1 MGTKQARRKQE
12 ELFYASERTETP
24 GHPFYEQLNRVL
36 EDAKFDTFCEERC
49 RGFYHAKV
57 GRPSLAPGVY
67 FRLLLIGFF
76 EGIGSERGIGWRVA
90 DSLSLRRFLKYGLD
104 EATPDH
110 VTISRTRRLLDE
122 ATHQAVF
129 TFVLAEVARRG
140 MLKGKTIGIDA
151 TTLEA
156 NAAMRSIV
164 RRDTGESYM
173 EYLRRLATEAGLD
186 ATDDGAVRRMD
197 RKRKKKTSNE
207 EWVNP
212 HDRDAEVTKMKNGAT
227 HLAYK
232 AEQAVDLDTGAIVA
246 ITTQGGA
253 VGDTSSVQET
263 LPAAGLAV
271 AEQIATPTAS
281 GQYKVHEQGLCEVV
295 TDKGYHSGASLLAV
309 REMGVRSY
317 VSVPQQPRRKWKDK
331 AEQQAA
337 VYANQQRVEGD
348 RGKRLL
354 RRRGE
359 FLERPFAHQYETG
372 GLRRV
377 HVRGRGNVAKRV
389 LLQAAAFNL
398 ALILRSITKAGT
410 PKGLADLKTK
420 LLCALSRVLAAL
432 SPLHAPIPV
441 SVNVLSPIRACS
453 LTRSQN
459 CPQLVTIQPL
469 PKMGVL
475 TRAARVTDEKCE
487 V

>member
-1 MGTKQARRKQE
+1 
-12 ELFYASERTETP
+12 
-24 GHPFYEQLNRVL
+24 
-36 EDAKFDTFCEERC
+36 
-49 RGFYHAKV
+49 
-57 GRPSLAPGVY
+57 
-67 FRLLLIGFF
+67 
-76 EGIGSERGIGWRVA
+76 
-90 DSLSLRRFLKYGLD
+90 
-104 EATPDH
+104 
-110 VTISRTRRLLDE
+110 LDE

-129 TFVLAEVARRG
+129 TFVLTEVARRG

-173 EYLRRLATEAGLD
+173 EYLRGLAKQAGID
-186 ATDDGAVRRMD
+186 STDEVAVRRMD
-197 RKRKKKTSNE
+197 RQRKKKTSNQ

-253 VGDTSSVQET
+253 VGDTTSVQET
-263 LPAAGLAV
+263 LPAAGYAV
-271 AEQIATPTAS
+271 AGQIATRTAQ
-281 GQYKVHEQGLCEVV
+281 GQYKVHEQGMCEVV
-295 TDKGYHSGASLLAV
+295 TDKGYHSGASLADM

-317 VSVPQQPRRKWKDK
+317 VSAPQQPLRNWQGK

-337 VYANQQRVEGD
+337 VYANRRRVEGE

-372 GLRRV
+372 ALRRV
-377 HVRGRGNVAKRV
+377 HVRGRSNVAKRV

-410 PKGLADLKTK
+410 PRGLADMKIK
-420 LLCALSRVLAAL
+420 LFLALWRVLDAL
-432 SPLHAPIPV
+432 RT
-441 SVNVLSPIRACS
+441 LSALTIRPEGI
-453 LTRSQN
+453 L
-459 CPQLVTIQPL
+459 
-469 PKMGVL
+469 
-475 TRAARVTDEKCE
+475 
-487 V
+487 

>member
-1 MGTKQARRKQE
+1 MAMGTKQARQKQE

-36 EDAKFDTFCEERC
+36 DQAEFDAFCEERC
-49 RGFYHAKV
+49 RRFYHTKL

-76 EGIGSERGIGWRVA
+76 EGIASERGIGWRVA
-90 DSLSLRRFLKYGLD
+90 DSFSLRRFLKYGLS

-129 TFVLAEVARRG
+129 TFVLTEVARHG

-173 EYLRRLATEAGLD
+173 EYLRRLATEAGLEG
-186 ATDDGAVRRMD
+186 TDDDVVRRMD
-197 RKRKKKTSNE
+197 RKRKKKTPNE

-212 HDRDAEVTKMKNGAT
+212 HDRDAEVTKMKNGET

-253 VGDTSSVQET
+253 AGDTTSVQET
-263 LPAAGLAV
+263 LPAAGFAV
-271 AEQIATPTAS
+271 AEQIATPTAK
-281 GQYKVHEQGLCEVV
+281 GQYKVHGQGMCEVV
-295 TDKGYHSGASLLAV
+295 TDKGYHSGPSLAAM
-309 REMGVRSY
+309 REMGVRTY
-317 VSVPQQPRRKWKDK
+317 LSVPKQPRRKWEGK

-337 VYANQQRVEGD
+337 VYANKRRVEGE

-359 FLERPFAHQYETG
+359 FLERPFAHQYESG
-372 GLRRV
+372 ALRRM

-420 LLCALSRVLAAL
+420 LVCALWRLLAAL
-432 SPLHAPIPV
+432 SPLYAPTTSSQEIP
-441 SVNVLSPIRACS
+441 SAKSRRLAKQRSSSPPF
-453 LTRSQN
+453 SQ
-459 CPQLVTIQPL
+459 CRKWVF
-469 PKMGVL
+469 
-475 TRAARVTDEKCE
+475 
-487 V
+487 

>member
-1 MGTKQARRKQE
+1 MAMGTKQARQKQE
-12 ELFYASERTETP
+12 DLFYASERTETP
-24 GHPFYEQLNRVL
+24 GHPFYEQLSRVL
-36 EDAKFDTFCEERC
+36 DEAKFDRFCEERC

-90 DSLSLRRFLKYGLD
+90 DSLSLRRFLNYGLA

-122 ATHQAVF
+122 GTHQAVF

-173 EYLRRLATEAGLD
+173 EYLRRLAAEAGID
-186 ATDDGAVRRMD
+186 STDDAAVRRMD

-253 VGDTSSVQET
+253 VGDTTSVQET

-271 AEQIATPTAS
+271 AEQIATPTAQ
-281 GQYKVHEQGLCEVV
+281 GQYKVFEQGMREVV
-295 TDKGYHSGASLLAV
+295 TDKGYHSGASVASM
-309 REMGVRSY
+309 RAMGIRSY
-317 VSVPQQPRRKWKDK
+317 VSVPQQPRRNWKGK

-337 VYANQQRVEGD
+337 VYANQRRVEGE
-348 RGKRLL
+348 RGKRLM

-372 GLRRV
+372 ALRRV

-410 PKGLADLKTK
+410 PKGLADMKTK
-420 LLCALSRVLAAL
+420 LLCALCRLLAAL
-432 SPLHAPIPV
+432 SQSSAPATGPA
-441 SVNVLSPIRACS
+441 NGFSPISSANPS
-453 LTRSQN
+453 PLAKLRSRF
-459 CPQLVTIQPL
+459 
-469 PKMGVL
+469 PKSGHRRKWVF
-475 TRAARVTDEKCE
+475 
-487 V
+487 

>member
-1 MGTKQARRKQE
+1 MAMGTKQARQKQE
-12 ELFYASERTETP
+12 ELFYASERTETT
-24 GHPFYEQLNRVL
+24 GHPFYEELNRVL
-36 EDAKFDTFCEERC
+36 NQAGFDAFCEEHC
-49 RGFYHAKV
+49 RGFYHRKL

-76 EGIGSERGIGWRVA
+76 EGIASERGIGWRVA
-90 DSLSLRRFLKYGLD
+90 DSFSLRRFLSYGLT
-104 EATPDH
+104 ETTPDH

-129 TFVLAEVARRG
+129 TFVLGEVARRG

-173 EYLRRLATEAGLD
+173 EYLRKLASEAGID
-186 ATDDGAVRRMD
+186 STDDEAVRRMD
-197 RKRKKKTSNE
+197 RKRKKKTSND

-212 HDRDAEVTKMKNGAT
+212 HDPDAEVTKMKDGAT

-253 VGDTSSVQET
+253 VGDTTSVLET
-263 LPAAGLAV
+263 LPAAGVAV
-271 AEQIATPTAS
+271 AEQIATPTAK
-281 GQYKVHEQGLCEVV
+281 GRYKVHEQGLCEVV
-295 TDKGYHSGASLLAV
+295 TDKGYHSGASLATM
-309 REMGVRSY
+309 REWGVRTY
-317 VSVPQQPRRKWKDK
+317 VSVPQQPRRKWQGK

-337 VYANQQRVEGD
+337 VYANRRRAEGE
-348 RGKRLL
+348 RGKSLL

-372 GLRRV
+372 ALRRL

-410 PKGLADLKTK
+410 PRGMADLNSK
-420 LLCALSRVLAAL
+420 LIGALLSVLAAL
-432 SPLHAPIPV
+432 SRLM
-441 SVNVLSPIRACS
+441 RADHEPDS
-453 LTRSQN
+453 
-459 CPQLVTIQPL
+459 
-469 PKMGVL
+469 
-475 TRAARVTDEKCE
+475 
-487 V
+487 

>member
-1 MGTKQARRKQE
+1 MAMGTKQVREKQE
-12 ELFYASERTETP
+12 DLFYASERVESA
-24 GHPFYEQLNRVL
+24 GHLFYEQLNRVL
-36 EDAKFDTFCEERC
+36 DEAKFDRFCEERC
-49 RGFYHAKV
+49 GKFYHGKL
-57 GRPSLAPGVY
+57 GRPSLSPGVY

-76 EGIGSERGIGWRVA
+76 EGIASERGIGWRVA
-90 DSLSLRRFLKYGLD
+90 DSLSLRRFLSYGLS

-129 TFVLAEVARRG
+129 TFVLTEVARRG

-173 EYLRRLATEAGLD
+173 EYLRGLAKQAGID
-186 ATDDGAVRRMD
+186 STDDAAVRRMD
-197 RKRKKKTSNE
+197 RQRKKKTSNQ

-253 VGDTSSVQET
+253 VGDTTSVQET
-263 LPAAGLAV
+263 LPAAGFAV
-271 AEQIATPTAS
+271 AEQIATPTAQ
-281 GQYKVHEQGLCEVV
+281 GRYQVHEQGMREVV
-295 TDKGYHSGASLLAV
+295 MDKGYHSGASLAAM
-309 REMGVRSY
+309 REMGVRSC
-317 VSVPQQPRRKWKDK
+317 VSVPQQPRRNWKDK
-331 AEQQAA
+331 AGQQAA
-337 VYANQQRVEGD
+337 VYANQRRAEGE
-348 RGKRLL
+348 RGKLLL

-372 GLRRV
+372 ALRRV
-377 HVRGRGNVAKRV
+377 HVRGRSNVAKRV

-410 PKGLADLKTK
+410 PRGLADMKLK
-420 LLCALSRVLAAL
+420 LFLALWRVLDAL
-432 SPLHAPIPV
+432 RTLPALTIRPEGILSADLSGEVFFICAPAIPDK
-441 SVNVLSPIRACS
+441 SSAC
-453 LTRSQN
+453 RKW
-459 CPQLVTIQPL
+459 VF
-469 PKMGVL
+469 
-475 TRAARVTDEKCE
+475 
-487 V
+487 

>member
-1 MGTKQARRKQE
+1 MAMGTKRARQKQE
-12 ELFYASERTETP
+12 EMFYASERAEAP
-24 GHPFYEQLNRVL
+24 GHPFYEQLDGVL
-36 EDAKFDTFCEERC
+36 EEAGFDQFCEERC
-49 RGFYHAKV
+49 RDFYHQKL
-57 GRPSLAPGVY
+57 GRPSVVPGVY

-76 EGIGSERGIGWRVA
+76 EGIGSERGIAWRVA
-90 DSLSLRRFLKYGLD
+90 DSLSLRRFLKYGFD

-122 ATHQAVF
+122 ETHRAIF
-129 TFVLAEVARRG
+129 RFVLTEVARRG

-151 TTLEA
+151 TSLEA

-173 EYLRRLATEAGLD
+173 EYLRKLAQQAGID
-186 ATDDGAVRRMD
+186 SNDDEAVRRMD
-197 RKRKKKTSNE
+197 RKRKKKTPNE

-212 HDRDAEVTKMKNGAT
+212 HDPEAEVTKRKDGAT

-232 AEQAVDLDTGAIVA
+232 AEQAVDLDTGVIVA
-246 ITTQGGA
+246 ITTHGGA
-253 VGDTSSVQET
+253 TGDSESVQET

-271 AEQIATPTAS
+271 AEQIDTPTAQGS
-281 GQYKVHEQGLCEVV
+281 YKVHEQGLREVV
-295 TDKGYHSGASLLAV
+295 TDKGYHSGAGLAEMSESV
-309 REMGVRSY
+309 RTY
-317 VSVPQQPRRKWKDK
+317 VSVPQQPRRNWEGK

-337 VYANQQRVEGD
+337 VYANRRRVEGE

-359 FLERPFAHQYETG
+359 LLERPFAHQYETG
-372 GLRRV
+372 AMRRL

-410 PKGLADLKTK
+410 PRGLADLKRNII
-420 LLCALSRVLAAL
+420 LALLRVLDALSALCAPLTAHGRFSPTTPYRQRICSHLHQNSAA
-432 SPLHAPIPV
+432 AEI
-441 SVNVLSPIRACS
+441 
-453 LTRSQN
+453 
-459 CPQLVTIQPL
+459 
-469 PKMGVL
+469 
-475 TRAARVTDEKCE
+475 
-487 V
+487 

>member
-1 MGTKQARRKQE
+1 MGTKRARQKQE
-12 ELFYASERTETP
+12 ELFYASERAEAP
-24 GHPFYEQLNRVL
+24 GHPFYQRLNAVL
-36 EDAKFDTFCEERC
+36 NGAGFDAFCEERC
-49 RGFYHAKV
+49 RQFYHGNL

-76 EGIGSERGIGWRVA
+76 EGIGSERGICWRVA
-90 DSLSLRRFLKYGLD
+90 DSLSLRRFLSYGLD
-104 EATPDH
+104 ESTPDH
-110 VTISRTRRLLDE
+110 VTMSRTRRLFDE

-129 TFVLAEVARRG
+129 TFVLTEVARRG

-164 RRDTGESYM
+164 RRDTGESYL
-173 EYLRRLATEAGLD
+173 EYLRKLAQQAGID
-186 ATDDGAVRRMD
+186 PSDDDAVRRMD

-212 HDRDAEVTKMKNGAT
+212 HDPEAEVTKMKDGTT

-246 ITTQGGA
+246 ITTHGGA
-253 VGDTSSVQET
+253 MGDSESVRAT
-263 LPAAGLAV
+263 LPAAGYAV
-271 AEQIATPTAS
+271 AEQIGTPTAQGS
-281 GQYKVHEQGLCEVV
+281 YQVHEQGLCEVV
-295 TDKGYHSGASLLAV
+295 TDKGYHSGAGLAEMSESV
-309 REMGVRSY
+309 RTY
-317 VSVPQQPRRKWKDK
+317 VSVPQQPRRNWEGK

-337 VYANQQRVEGD
+337 VYANRRRVEGE
-348 RGKRLL
+348 RGKSLL

-359 FLERPFAHQYETG
+359 LLERPFAHQYETG
-372 GLRRV
+372 AMRRL

-410 PKGLADLKTK
+410 PKGLANLKRK
-420 LLCALSRVLAAL
+420 LVCALVRVLAAL
-432 SPLHAPIPV
+432 SAFCAPLTTHRR
-441 SVNVLSPIRACS
+441 SSPTTLPGSESAVIYAR
-453 LTRSQN
+453 
-459 CPQLVTIQPL
+459 IQPPQKL
-469 PKMGVL
+469 GVL
-475 TRAARVTDEKCE
+475 TRSLNSWQASRTARNIHR
-487 V
+487 